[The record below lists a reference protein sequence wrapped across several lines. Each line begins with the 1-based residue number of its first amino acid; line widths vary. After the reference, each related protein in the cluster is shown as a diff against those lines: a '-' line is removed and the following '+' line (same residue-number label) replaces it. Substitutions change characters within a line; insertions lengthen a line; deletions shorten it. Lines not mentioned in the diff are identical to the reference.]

1 MIVMKRIQRKRSRQN
16 SIVLRYFPN
25 CDSTN
30 NKLLTFQ
37 SQQVG
42 MSDQPQL
49 ADPMGLA
56 QREGRG
62 TNSNQLSPEERR
74 VMESCTNEA
83 FWYRSIPIGAF
94 LASFVHLGVQRGFI
108 RPSLNYGSSPK
119 VVLGGIVGYFLGKA
133 SYVNVCADK
142 FLVEAPDSHI
152 ADAVRF
158 NRGLP
163 TRNPN
168 FEQEMKSRAGM
179 VGFGSESDGGG
190 GGSQPQSPIY
200 NNPNSP
206 TYIPPGDHQ
215 QQQQQQ
221 PPLSGYDEL
230 RRRNR
235 EGSGVPGFS
244 VPLSP
249 PPPPPPSA
257 EAGPPS
263 KLRPIQ
269 PTNKYGDEGFE

>member
-1 MIVMKRIQRKRSRQN
+1 
-16 SIVLRYFPN
+16 
-25 CDSTN
+25 
-30 NKLLTFQ
+30 
-37 SQQVG
+37 
-42 MSDQPQL
+42 
-49 ADPMGLA
+49 
-56 QREGRG
+56 
-62 TNSNQLSPEERR
+62 
-74 VMESCTNEA
+74 MESCTNEA

-94 LASFVHLGVQRGFI
+94 LASVVHLGVQRGFI
-108 RPSLNYGSSPK
+108 KPSLNYGSRPK
-119 VVLGGIVGYFLGKA
+119 VILGGIVGYFLGKA

-158 NRGLP
+158 NRGIP

-179 VGFGSESDGGG
+179 VGVDSNASGGG
-190 GGSQPQSPIY
+190 GGGFQPQSPIY

-206 TYIPPGDHQ
+206 TYIPPGDQ
-215 QQQQQQ
+215 QQQQAGAGE
-221 PPLSGYDEL
+221 PLSGYDEL

-235 EGSGVPGFS
+235 EGAGGQPGFS
-244 VPLSP
+244 VPLSPPP

-263 KLRPIQ
+263 KLRPTQ
-269 PTNKYGDEGFE
+269 PLNKYGDEGFE